1 MNIVNLIG
9 RLTADPKTT
18 EKNDT
23 VVSRFTVAINRN
35 KDMTDFINCVAFN
48 KTAELIDDYFGKGD
62 IIGLTGSLHS
72 GSYEGKD
79 GNRVYFT
86 EVNVNRVYFIGSR
99 KDKTNEGFEQVPFG
113 EDEPEEPDEK
123 PRERKSR
130 RYGK

>member
-1 MNIVNLIG
+1 MNVVNLIG
-9 RLTADPKTT
+9 RLVSDPRTT

-48 KTAELIDDYFGKGD
+48 KTAELIADYFGKGD
-62 IIGLTGSLHS
+62 MIGLTGSLHS
-72 GSYEGKD
+72 GSYDGKD

-86 EVNVNRVYFIGSR
+86 EVNVTRVYFVGSR
-99 KDKTNEGFEQVPFG
+99 KDKTNEGFDQVPFG
-113 EDEPEEPDEK
+113 EDEPEEK
-123 PRERKSR
+123 PRERKSK

>member
-9 RLTADPKTT
+9 RLVSDPRTT

-62 IIGLTGSLHS
+62 MIGLTGSLHS

-79 GNRVYFT
+79 GKKVYFT
-86 EVNVNRVYFIGSR
+86 EVNVSKIYFVGNRR
-99 KDKTNEGFEQVPFG
+99 KEHNEGFEEVPF
-113 EDEPEEPDEK
+113 EDEK
-123 PRERKSR
+123 PKGRSRK
-130 RYGK
+130 YGK

>member
-9 RLTADPKTT
+9 RLVSDPRTT

-23 VVSRFTVAINRN
+23 IVSRFTVAINRN

-48 KTAELIDDYFGKGD
+48 KTADLLNDYFGKGD
-62 IIGLTGSLHS
+62 MIGLTGSLHS
-72 GSYEGKD
+72 GSYDRKD

-86 EVNVNRVYFIGSR
+86 EVIVNRVYFVGNR
-99 KDKTNEGFEQVPFG
+99 KNKTNEGFEQVPFG
-113 EDEPEEPDEK
+113 EEEPEEK

-130 RYGK
+130 RYEK